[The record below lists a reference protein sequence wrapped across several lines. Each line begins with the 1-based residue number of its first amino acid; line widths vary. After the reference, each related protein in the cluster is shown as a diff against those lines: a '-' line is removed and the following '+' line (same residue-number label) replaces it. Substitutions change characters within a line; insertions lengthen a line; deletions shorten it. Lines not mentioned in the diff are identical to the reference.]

1 MVTDLISQIAMRI
14 NWRVVNRQYLINLVT
29 ADHQLTNKSASISS
43 KYLGSQCMVMGLYH
57 WLWIMGSKRWKLR
70 TQDNIIILLQ
80 TCFWPNA
87 LLIVHILTDILK
99 YRNWSYFSK
108 WTQNWISLINTDFSW
123 FFLQV
128 NFVSEV
134 HKQKWKDY
142 MIVIKIKSSMRLQK
156 YSLSVWKNES
166 CQWRFRSEVK
176 ALQYN
181 CVKRFGNIKLT
192 VTLSS
197 LKPY

>member
-1 MVTDLISQIAMRI
+1 MNWPLKAGDLFNFLPVMVTDLISQIAMRI

-80 TCFWPNA
+80 TCSWPNA

-108 WTQNWISLINTDFSW
+108 WTQNWISLINTDFSL
-123 FFLQV
+123 FFCKLILSLKYTSK
-128 NFVSEV
+128 NE
-134 HKQKWKDY
+134 
-142 MIVIKIKSSMRLQK
+142 KIKRLQSK
-156 YSLSVWKNES
+156 EFNETPEILLVSVK
-166 CQWRFRSEVK
+166 K
-176 ALQYN
+176 
-181 CVKRFGNIKLT
+181 
-192 VTLSS
+192 
-197 LKPY
+197 